1 MKKLWKDIKV
11 GDVMKDGSIVTE
23 IHRVNNEECCIVNY
37 ADNQQFVCSYNHIL
51 LIDIHNLPT
60 EGKKELDTYCTFVPL
75 EEGYEISCDEELTI
89 NEKLIID
96 RFFHNEKV
104 DIKVNHLG
112 KFENEDFYEFNFIPN
127 KKIVKVITTILKSE
141 PQKVDENTYWLN
153 CLGIR
158 YLMSK
163 YKVALFCNGNIINS
177 IENAGVLP
185 SFCITTNTGRY
196 ET

>member
-1 MKKLWKDIKV
+1 
-11 GDVMKDGSIVTE
+11 MKDGSIVTE
-23 IHRVNNEECCIVNY
+23 IHRVNNEECCIINY

-51 LIDIHNLPT
+51 LIDVHNLPT

-89 NEKLIID
+89 NEKFSID
-96 RFFHNEKV
+96 KFFHNEQI
-104 DIKVNHLG
+104 DINVKYLG
-112 KFENEDFYEFNFIPN
+112 KFENEDLYEFNFSPN
-127 KKIVKVITTILKSE
+127 KKMIKVITTTLKSE

-158 YLMSK
+158 YLMDK
-163 YKVALFCNGNIINS
+163 YKVDLYCNGNIINS